1 LDEGEGEGVVGVM
14 VSESHTPVSLVVVWF
29 SVPLFVQ
36 VTVSPGAI
44 VRVGG

>member
-1 LDEGEGEGVVGVM
+1 VKVRVKVVAGVM
-14 VSESHTPVSLVVVWF
+14 VSESQTAVSLVTVWF
-29 SVPLFVQ
+29 SAPLFVQ

>member
-1 LDEGEGEGVVGVM
+1 MKVKVKVVVDVM
-14 VSESHTPVSLVVVWF
+14 VSESQTAVSLVAVWF
-29 SVPLFVQ
+29 SAPLFVQ